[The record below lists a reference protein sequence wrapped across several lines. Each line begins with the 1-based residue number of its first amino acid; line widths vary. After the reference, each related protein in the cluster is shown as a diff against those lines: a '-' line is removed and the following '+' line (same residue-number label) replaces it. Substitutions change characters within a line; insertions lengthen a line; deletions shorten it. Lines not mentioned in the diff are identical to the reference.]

1 MTTAEITAA
10 RAANTATLTT
20 TKTGYNYRIRKS
32 ADIVAIITDANGETL
47 DAIAPGT
54 GNHKTAL
61 DWAEWRAGAVR
72 AEYPTAAQMVIYC
85 GDSEIAVITITDE
98 TTPETSTETAA
109 AIVVPSFD
117 SLSHAAANITLE
129 ANNIAEIDRVYIAPL
144 AACLARKVTRGQSLD
159 LAKLAGSST
168 VAAIVRAAIKEARRD
183 GYAGDITPEDRRAS
197 ALYLAA
203 CIIDR
208 AKEEAEQ

>member
-1 MTTAEITAA
+1 MNTTN
-10 RAANTATLTT
+10 NT
-20 TKTGYNYRIRKS
+20 
-32 ADIVAIITDANGETL
+32 
-47 DAIAPGT
+47 
-54 GNHKTAL
+54 
-61 DWAEWRAGAVR
+61 
-72 AEYPTAAQMVIYC
+72 
-85 GDSEIAVITITDE
+85 
-98 TTPETSTETAA
+98 TAA
-109 AIVVPSFD
+109 AIVAPSFEA
-117 SLSHAAANITLE
+117 LSHAAVNITLE
-129 ANNIAEIDRVYIAPL
+129 ANNTAEIDRVFIAPL
-144 AACLARKVTRGQSLD
+144 AACLARKIARGVTLD